1 MSNDAGNF
9 LRKMVKFVANPTT
22 DWAELDAP
30 GIDDKES
37 EYAKAEIK
45 AMIERKRRNDFVRKR
60 ELDML
65 RKIRREGL
73 SHDSALAL
81 SSPSNLDS
89 ESRSSGGARSDI
101 AVKAKIDEIEQQMVG
116 ASERRSDT
124 RQPLP
129 QAATQPLPT
138 TRPANLGNAYAPT
151 RPLSEPD
158 LSPQAATS
166 DLHTAGKALPKDLSV
181 PLSLD
186 ISDEV
191 LSAARSQA
199 PQMPD
204 SARPAYS
211 AMGPSGFANP
221 FAVDVSEVV
230 HDPDLDEA
238 VIAFANADFE
248 QCENSLIQL
257 LQPGGVRH
265 DSADSWMVLFDLYR
279 ALDMS
284 QRFEAL
290 ANAFAHQFGQSAP
303 QWYSLPERVSQHLSH
318 RDQLLE
324 AGGAAKAALT
334 PTASDTA
341 ASAHAA
347 SSAHATAPSVL
358 EGWIAPPVLDVEAIG
373 RLRCEI
379 LQMPRPWVMDWVG
392 VESVTAEGAS
402 QLYTQLRHWSQDS
415 HDITWIGADHLYD
428 VLAELAP
435 PGVKDSDPA
444 FWMLRLELLRLSNRV
459 DRFDEAAID
468 YCVTYELSP
477 PSWEPAQCKVRL
489 MQDATCTQTVSLSH
503 IGDVST
509 SFVES
514 QLHDDIEFVQ
524 QASMELAGQLV
535 GDIGETLTELDQQLG
550 SSEAVQLDCTYLI
563 RVDFIAAG
571 DLLNWVLSRRA
582 ENRTITFL
590 NPHRLVALF
599 FGAMGITEH
608 AKVKLLMV

>member
-22 DWAELDAP
+22 DWTELDAP
-30 GIDDKES
+30 DIDDKES

-73 SHDSALAL
+73 SHDSAMAL

-89 ESRSSGGARSDI
+89 ESRTSGGARSDI
-101 AVKAKIDEIEQQMVG
+101 GVKAKIDEIEQQMVG
-116 ASERRSDT
+116 SSERRGDT
-124 RQPLP
+124 RQSPATDT
-129 QAATQPLPT
+129 QALPT
-138 TRPANLGNAYAPT
+138 TTPANLGMGYAPT
-151 RPLSEPD
+151 RPLTQAD
-158 LSPQAATS
+158 LTPAQPPAESN
-166 DLHTAGKALPKDLSV
+166 LHTAGKALPKDLGI

-191 LSAARSQA
+191 MAVARAQG
-199 PQMPD
+199 PQMASGQLGD
-204 SARPAYS
+204 RPTFS
-211 AMGPSGFANP
+211 AMAPSGFSNP

-248 QCENSLIQL
+248 QCENSLISL

-265 DSADSWMVLFDLYR
+265 DSADSWLVLFDLYR

-284 QRFEAL
+284 QRFESL

-303 QWYSLPERVSQHLSH
+303 QWYSLPERVSQHLSQ
-318 RDQLLE
+318 RDKLVSASAKPVA
-324 AGGAAKAALT
+324 AGVNAG
-334 PTASDTA
+334 PTSSA
-341 ASAHAA
+341 AS
-347 SSAHATAPSVL
+347 PVL
-358 EGWIAPPVLDVEAIG
+358 EGWIAPPLLDSDAVG

-379 LQMPRPWVMDWVG
+379 LQLPRPWVMDWLG
-392 VESVTAEGAS
+392 VEGVTAEGAN
-402 QLYTQLRHWSQDS
+402 QLYTQLRHWAREM
-415 HDITWIGADHLYD
+415 HDITWIGTDHLFD
-428 VLAELAP
+428 VLTELAP
-435 PGVKDSDPA
+435 TGVKDADPA
-444 FWMLRLELLRLSNRV
+444 FWMLRLELLRMANRV
-459 DRFDEAAID
+459 DRFDETAID

-477 PSWEPAQCKVRL
+477 PSWEAVQCKVRL

-514 QLHDDIEFVQ
+514 QLHDDIEFIQ

-535 GDIGETLTELDQQLG
+535 GDIGDILAELDQQLG
-550 SSEAVQLDCTYLI
+550 RSETIQLDCTYLI

-571 DLLNWVLSRRA
+571 DLLNWVLSRRT

>member
-73 SHDSALAL
+73 SHDSAMAL

-116 ASERRSDT
+116 GSERRHES
-124 RQPLP
+124 RQPL
-129 QAATQPLPT
+129 AETQPLAT
-138 TRPANLGNAYAPT
+138 TRPANLGNAYAAT
-151 RPLSEPD
+151 RPLSEADLGATPD
-158 LSPQAATS
+158 RAPSG
-166 DLHTAGKALPKDLSV
+166 LHTGSKALPKDLSV
-181 PLSLD
+181 PLTLD

-191 LSAARSQA
+191 LNVARSKT

-204 SARPAYS
+204 SSRPAFS
-211 AMGPSGFANP
+211 SMAPSGFANP

-265 DSADSWMVLFDLYR
+265 ESADSWMVLFDLYR

-303 QWYSLPERVSQHLSH
+303 QWYSLPERVSQHLSQ
-318 RDQLLE
+318 RDKLVD
-324 AGGAAKAALT
+324 ASTAKASPTAVNGAA
-334 PTASDTA
+334 
-341 ASAHAA
+341 AHGGT
-347 SSAHATAPSVL
+347 SIEAPAVL
-358 EGWIAPPVLDVEAIG
+358 EGWIAPPMLDTEAIG

-379 LQMPRPWVMDWVG
+379 LQLPRPWVMDWVG

-444 FWMLRLELLRLSNRV
+444 FWMLRLELLRLGNRV
-459 DRFDEAAID
+459 DRFDEVAID

-477 PSWEPAQCKVRL
+477 PSWEPALCKVRL
-489 MQDATCTQTVSLSH
+489 MADATCTQTVTLSH

-514 QLHDDIEFVQ
+514 QLHDEVEFVQ

-535 GDIGETLTELDQQLG
+535 GDIGDTLAELDQQLG
-550 SSEAVQLDCTYLI
+550 ASESVQLDCTYLI

-571 DLLNWVLSRRA
+571 DLLNWVLSRRS
-582 ENRTITFL
+582 ENREITFL

>member
-22 DWAELDAP
+22 DWAELDVP
-30 GIDDKES
+30 GVDDKES

-116 ASERRSDT
+116 SGERRHDT
-124 RQPLP
+124 RQP
-129 QAATQPLPT
+129 QADAQPLPT

-151 RPLSEPD
+151 RPLSETD
-158 LSPQAATS
+158 MGSHAGQAQA
-166 DLHTAGKALPKDLSV
+166 DLHTAGKTLPKDLSV
-181 PLSLD
+181 PLTLD

-191 LSAARSQA
+191 LNVARSQA
-199 PQMPD
+199 PQMPN
-204 SARPAYS
+204 SSRPAYS
-211 AMGPSGFANP
+211 PMAPSGFANP

-230 HDPDLDEA
+230 HDPDLDES

-265 DSADSWMVLFDLYR
+265 DSADSWLVLFDLYR

-290 ANAFAHQFGQSAP
+290 ANAYAHQFAQSAP

-318 RDQLLE
+318 RDKLVD
-324 AGGAAKAALT
+324 ANAAK
-334 PTASDTA
+334 SGTA
-341 ASAHAA
+341 ATVGSS
-347 SSAHATAPSVL
+347 SSAPATRPSSSVL

-379 LQMPRPWVMDWVG
+379 LQLPRPWVMDWVG
-392 VESVTAEGAS
+392 VESVTAEGAN

-444 FWMLRLELLRLSNRV
+444 FWMLRLELLRLGNRV
-459 DRFDEAAID
+459 DRFDEVAID

-489 MQDATCTQTVSLSH
+489 MEDATCTQTVTLSH

-514 QLHDDIEFVQ
+514 QLHDEIEFVR
-524 QASMELAGQLV
+524 QASLELAGQLV
-535 GDIGETLTELDQQLG
+535 GDIGDTLAELDQQLG

-571 DLLNWVLSRRA
+571 DLLNWVLSRRS
-582 ENRTITFL
+582 ENRSITFL

>member
-22 DWAELDAP
+22 DWAELDAT
-30 GIDDKES
+30 DLEDKES

-81 SSPSNLDS
+81 SGPSNLDS
-89 ESRSSGGARSDI
+89 ESRTSGGARSDI
-101 AVKAKIDEIEQQMVG
+101 GVKAKIDEIEQQMVG
-116 ASERRSDT
+116 ASERRGDT
-124 RQPLP
+124 RQGLP
-129 QAATQPLPT
+129 ADTQALPT
-138 TRPANLGNAYAPT
+138 TTPANLGSGYAPT
-151 RPLSEPD
+151 RPLTQAD
-158 LSPQAATS
+158 LSQSPAHADS
-166 DLHTAGKALPKDLSV
+166 NLHTAGKALPKDLGV
-181 PLSLD
+181 PLTLD

-191 LSAARSQA
+191 MAAARSQS
-199 PQMPD
+199 PQMAA
-204 SARPAYS
+204 SRPAMS
-211 AMGPSGFANP
+211 PMAPSGFANP

-248 QCENSLIQL
+248 QCENSLIAL

-265 DSADSWMVLFDLYR
+265 ESADSWLVLFDLYR

-303 QWYSLPERVSQHLSH
+303 QWYSLPERVSQHLSQ
-318 RDQLLE
+318 RDKLI
-324 AGGAAKAALT
+324 
-334 PTASDTA
+334 TASA
-341 ASAHAA
+341 KPQASEHGKPP
-347 SSAHATAPSVL
+347 ATDAVSPVL
-358 EGWIAPPVLDVEAIG
+358 EGWIAPPLLDSDAIG

-379 LQMPRPWVMDWVG
+379 LQLPRPWVMDWLG

-402 QLYTQLRHWSQDS
+402 QLCSQLRHWAQDS
-415 HDITWIGADHLYD
+415 HDITWIGTDHLFD
-428 VLAELAP
+428 VLSELAP
-435 PGVKDSDPA
+435 TGVRDADPA
-444 FWMLRLELLRLSNRV
+444 FWMLRLELLRMANRV
-459 DRFDEAAID
+459 DRFDETAID

-477 PSWEPAQCKVRL
+477 PSWEAVLCKVRL

-535 GDIGETLTELDQQLG
+535 GDIGDTLAELDQQLG
-550 SSEAVQLDCTYLI
+550 SSETIQLDCSYLI

-582 ENRTITFL
+582 ENRTINFL

>member
-30 GIDDKES
+30 GLDDKES

-101 AVKAKIDEIEQQMVG
+101 GVKAKIDEIEQQMVG
-116 ASERRSDT
+116 SSERRGDS
-124 RQPLP
+124 RQGPAADA
-129 QAATQPLPT
+129 QALPT
-138 TRPANLGNAYAPT
+138 TTPANLGTGYAPT
-151 RPLSEPD
+151 RPLTQAD
-158 LSPQAATS
+158 LTPAQSLADS
-166 DLHTAGKALPKDLSV
+166 HLHTAGKALPKDLGV
-181 PLSLD
+181 PLTLD
-186 ISDEV
+186 ISDGV
-191 LSAARSQA
+191 MAVARAQG
-199 PQMPD
+199 PQMAASPRGD
-204 SARPAYS
+204 RPAFS
-211 AMGPSGFANP
+211 PMAPSGFANP

-248 QCENSLIQL
+248 QCENSLISL

-265 DSADSWMVLFDLYR
+265 DSADSWLVLFDHYR

-303 QWYSLPERVSQHLSH
+303 QWYSLPERVSQHLSQ
-318 RDQLLE
+318 RDKLLN
-324 AGGAAKAALT
+324 
-334 PTASDTA
+334 
-341 ASAHAA
+341 A
-347 SSAHATAPSVL
+347 SSAKPAAAGLNTGPASSSPASPVL
-358 EGWIAPPVLDVEAIG
+358 EGWIAPPLLDSDAIG

-379 LQMPRPWVMDWVG
+379 LQLPRPWVMDWLG
-392 VESVTAEGAS
+392 VESVTAEGANQLYS
-402 QLYTQLRHWSQDS
+402 QLHQWARDV
-415 HDITWIGADHLYD
+415 HDITWIGTDHLFD
-428 VLAELAP
+428 VLTELAP
-435 PGVKDSDPA
+435 TGVKDADPA
-444 FWMLRLELLRLSNRV
+444 FWMLRLELLRMANRI
-459 DRFDEAAID
+459 DRFDETAID

-477 PSWEPAQCKVRL
+477 PSWEPVQCKVRL

-514 QLHDDIEFVQ
+514 QLHDDIEFIQ

-535 GDIGETLTELDQQLG
+535 GDIGDTLAELDQQLG
-550 SSEAVQLDCTYLI
+550 HSETIQLDCTYLI